1 MSEPAVDWPNQL
13 YDSLRAHEV
22 TIFGHV
28 PDAGHKVLINRAY
41 ADPAAQSIG
50 LTIESEGIGLL
61 AGAHLGGQRAV
72 LAMQSSGV
80 GNCINLLSLI
90 QIAQFPFVALVSMRG
105 DFGEQNAWQYPMGQ
119 ATEATLQAMN
129 VRCYWVHQPDDVV
142 PTVTAAVNAAYA
154 ANQAT
159 AVLLSQKLI
168 GAKPF

>member
-1 MSEPAVDWPNQL
+1 MTADAPVWPDQL
-13 YDSLRAHEV
+13 YDCLRALDV

-28 PDAGHKVLINRAY
+28 PDAGHKVLINRAGT
-41 ADPAAQSIG
+41 DPAATSIG
-50 LTIESEGIGLL
+50 LTIESEGIGLIT
-61 AGAHLGGQRAV
+61 GAHLGGQRVV

-90 QIAQFPFVALVSMRG
+90 QIAQIPFVALVSMRG

-119 ATEATLQAMN
+119 AVRPTLEEMQ
-129 VRCYWVHQPDDVV
+129 VRCFTVDRSEDVV
-142 PTVTAAVNAAYA
+142 PTASAAVNAAYH

>member
-1 MSEPAVDWPNQL
+1 
-13 YDSLRAHEV
+13 
-22 TIFGHV
+22 
-28 PDAGHKVLINRAY
+28 
-41 ADPAAQSIG
+41 